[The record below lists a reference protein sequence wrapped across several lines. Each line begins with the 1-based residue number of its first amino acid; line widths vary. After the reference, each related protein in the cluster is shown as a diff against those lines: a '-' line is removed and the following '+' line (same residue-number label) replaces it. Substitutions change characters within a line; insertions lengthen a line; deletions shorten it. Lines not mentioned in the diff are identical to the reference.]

1 MPASASSETGATDV
15 RISEAWM
22 AGPAVAPVMAALGEG
37 GVDVRFVGGCVRDAL
52 LGSPAV
58 GSPVVGS
65 PVADIDI
72 GVPLPPDEAV
82 RRLEAAGLRAV
93 PTGIAHGTVT
103 AVSAGSGFEVTSL
116 RRDVETD
123 GRRAVVAFTDEWRE
137 DALRRDFTINAL
149 SLRPD
154 GSVFDYFG
162 GLADLAAP
170 RIRFVGDPEERIRE
184 DYLRILRFYRFAA
197 RFGIA
202 AGDPASRAACT
213 AHAGRIGKLSRER
226 VGQEFLKTLTAPL
239 AGEAV
244 EAMAA
249 DGILAAVADT
259 AWEPARFRRMAALE
273 AELALLPD
281 PVRRLAALVGDAG
294 RADAVG
300 RSLRLSRKQ
309 ADRLLAILQLAPEAV
324 PDLGVAAEGS
334 AQRRAQSRAMRAA
347 FYRHG
352 AGPWRDASLLA
363 AASRDAG
370 DAGPLRDLVQA
381 AAGWQRPVLPVRGA
395 DLAARGIA
403 GPAVGTGLKFVERWW
418 IAQDF
423 QPGREAAL
431 EKLEEAIALVRG
443 MRDGMED
450 GPGEP

>member
-1 MPASASSETGATDV
+1 MPASASSETGATDI

-22 AGPAVAPVMAALGEG
+22 TGPAVAPVIAALGKG

-52 LGSPAV
+52 LGRAV
-58 GSPVVGS
+58 D
-65 PVADIDI
+65 DIDI

-82 RRLEAAGLRAV
+82 GRLEAAGLKVV

-103 AVSAGSGFEVTSL
+103 AVSAGTGFEVTSL

-123 GRRAVVAFTDEWRE
+123 GRRAAIAFTADWRE
-137 DALRRDFTINAL
+137 DALRRDFTMNAL

-154 GSVFDYFG
+154 GAVFDYFG
-162 GLADLAAP
+162 GLADLDAP
-170 RIRFVGDPEERIRE
+170 CIRFVGDPAERIRE
-184 DYLRILRFYRFAA
+184 DHLRILRFYRFAA

-202 AGDPASRAACT
+202 AGDPAGRAACS
-213 AHAGRIGKLSRER
+213 AHAGRIGTLSRER
-226 VGQEFLKTLTAPL
+226 VGQEFLKTLVAPL

-244 EAMAA
+244 EAMAS

-259 AWEPARFRRMAALE
+259 AWSPSRFRRMAMLESALD
-273 AELALLPD
+273 LPPD
-281 PVRRLAALVGDAG
+281 PVRRLAALVADAG
-294 RADAVG
+294 RADTVG

-309 ADRLLAILQLAPEAV
+309 GDRLLAILQLAPDAATD
-324 PDLGVAAEGS
+324 PDVAAEGS
-334 AQRRAQSRAMRAA
+334 APRPERLRAVRAA

-352 AGPWRDASLLA
+352 AECWRDASLLA
-363 AASRDAG
+363 AAARD
-370 DAGPLRDLVQA
+370 DADTGPLRDLVQS
-381 AAGWQRPVLPVRGA
+381 AAGWERPVLPVRGA

-403 GPAVGTGLKFVERWW
+403 GPAVGKGLKFVERWW

-423 QPGREAAL
+423 RPGREAAL

-443 MRDGMED
+443 MGDGRR
-450 GPGEP
+450 

>member
-1 MPASASSETGATDV
+1 MAAPAKCEPGATGV
-15 RISEAWM
+15 RVSEAWM
-22 AGPAVAPVMAALGEG
+22 TGPAVNPVMTALGEG

-52 LGSPAV
+52 LGRAV
-58 GSPVVGS
+58 D
-65 PVADIDI
+65 DIDI
-72 GVPLPPDEAV
+72 GVPLPPGEAV
-82 RRLEAAGLRAV
+82 ARLEAAGLRVV

-103 AVSAGSGFEVTSL
+103 AVSAGTGFEITSL

-123 GRRAVVAFTDEWRE
+123 GRRAAIAFTTDWRE
-137 DALRRDFTINAL
+137 DALRRDFTMNAL

-154 GSVFDYFG
+154 GTVFDYFG

-170 RIRFVGDPEERIRE
+170 CIRFVGDPRERIRE
-184 DYLRILRFYRFAA
+184 DHLRILRFYRFAA
-197 RFGIA
+197 RFGIG
-202 AGDPASRAACT
+202 AGDPAGRAAC
-213 AHAGRIGKLSRER
+213 AAEAGRIETLSRER

-244 EAMAA
+244 EVMAS

-259 AWEPARFRRMAALE
+259 VWNPARFRRMAALE
-273 AELALLPD
+273 SALDLPPD

-294 RADAVG
+294 RADTVG

-309 ADRLLAILQLAPEAV
+309 ADRLLAIFQLAPDAAAAVEVPTAGEA
-324 PDLGVAAEGS
+324 
-334 AQRRAQSRAMRAA
+334 RRPEQLKAMRVA

-352 AGPWRDASLLA
+352 ADAWQDASLLA
-363 AASRDAG
+363 AASRESADT
-370 DAGPLRDLVQA
+370 GPLRDLVQA

-403 GPAVGTGLKFVERWW
+403 GPAVGKGLKFVERWW

-443 MRDGMED
+443 MGN
-450 GPGEP
+450 GPRGP

>member
-22 AGPAVAPVMAALGEG
+22 AGPAVAPVLAALGEG

-52 LGSPAV
+52 L

-154 GSVFDYFG
+154 GAVFDYFG

-226 VGQEFLKTLTAPL
+226 VGQEFLKTLSAPL
-239 AGEAV
+239 ADEAV

-259 AWEPARFRRMAALE
+259 AWELARFRRMAALE

-281 PVRRLAALVGDAG
+281 PVRRLAALVGDAPTSVTG

-309 ADRLLAILQLAPEAV
+309 ADRLLAILQLAPESSR
-324 PDLGVAAEGS
+324 DAAADA
-334 AQRRAQSRAMRAA
+334 AQRPAQGRAMRAA

-352 AGPWRDASLLA
+352 AEPWRDASLLA

-381 AAGWQRPVLPVRGA
+381 AAGWERPVLPVRGA

-423 QPGREAAL
+423 QPGLEAAL

>member
-1 MPASASSETGATDV
+1 MSESSNGDTGATDV
-15 RISEAWM
+15 RAAAAWM
-22 AGPAVAPVMAALGEG
+22 TGPAVMPVMAALGEG
-37 GVDVRFVGGCVRDAL
+37 GVDVRFVGGCVRDTL
-52 LGSPAV
+52 LGR
-58 GSPVVGS
+58 PVS
-65 PVADIDI
+65 DIDI
-72 GVPLPPDEAV
+72 GVPLPPDESVA
-82 RRLEAAGLRAV
+82 RLEAAGLRVV

-103 AVSAGSGFEVTSL
+103 AICEGTGFEVTSL

-123 GRRAVVAFTDEWRE
+123 GRRAAIAFTADWRE
-137 DALRRDFTINAL
+137 DALRRDFTMNAL

-154 GSVFDYFG
+154 GAVFDYFG

-170 RIRFVGDPEERIRE
+170 RIRFVGDPHERIRE

-202 AGDPASRAACT
+202 AGDPAGRAACT
-213 AHAGRIGKLSRER
+213 ALAGRIERLSRER

-244 EAMAA
+244 DAMAS
-249 DGILAAVADT
+249 DGILAAVAAV
-259 AWEPARFRRMAALE
+259 AWDPARFGRMAALE
-273 AELALLPD
+273 AELALPPD
-281 PVRRLAALVGDAG
+281 PVRRLAALIGDAG

-300 RSLRLSRKQ
+300 RSLRLSRRRG
-309 ADRLLAILQLAPEAV
+309 DRLLAIFGLAPDAAAAV
-324 PDLGVAAEGS
+324 ETPAAGEVQRPDQRPDQRPE
-334 AQRRAQSRAMRAA
+334 QRRAVRAA

-352 AGPWRDASLLA
+352 AEPWRDASLLA
-363 AASRDAG
+363 AASQESAET
-370 DAGPLRDLVQA
+370 GPLRDLVQA
-381 AAGWQRPVLPVRGA
+381 AAGWKRPVLPVRGA

-403 GPAVGTGLKFVERWW
+403 GPAVGKGLKFVERWW

-443 MRDGMED
+443 MRDGPR
-450 GPGEP
+450 GP

>member
-1 MPASASSETGATDV
+1 MAAPASEDTGATDV

-22 AGPAVAPVMAALGEG
+22 TGPAVVPVIAALGDG

-52 LGSPAV
+52 LGSP
-58 GSPVVGS
+58 
-65 PVADIDI
+65 VADIDI
-72 GVPLPPDEAV
+72 GVPLPPDESV
-82 RRLEAAGLRAV
+82 GRLEAAGLKVV

-103 AVSAGSGFEVTSL
+103 AVSAGMGFEVTSL

-123 GRRAVVAFTDEWRE
+123 GRRAAIAFTADWRE
-137 DALRRDFTINAL
+137 DALRRDFTMNAL

-154 GSVFDYFG
+154 GAVFDYFG
-162 GLADLAAP
+162 GLADLDP
-170 RIRFVGDPEERIRE
+170 PCIRFVGDPHERIRE
-184 DYLRILRFYRFAA
+184 DHLRILRFYRFAA

-202 AGDPASRAACT
+202 AGDPAGRATCSAE
-213 AHAGRIGKLSRER
+213 AGRIGKLSRER
-226 VGQEFLKTLTAPL
+226 VGQEFLKTLAGPL

-244 EAMAA
+244 EAMAS

-259 AWEPARFRRMAALE
+259 VWNPAHFRRMAALE
-273 AELALLPD
+273 AALDLPPD
-281 PVRRLAALVGDAG
+281 PVRRLAALVGDSG

-309 ADRLLAILQLAPEAV
+309 GDRLLAILQLAPDAAGGLEEPAV
-324 PDLGVAAEGS
+324 DAVQDETQLKAV
-334 AQRRAQSRAMRAA
+334 RAA

-352 AGPWRDASLLA
+352 AENWRDASLLA
-363 AASRDAG
+363 AASQDA
-370 DAGPLRDLVQA
+370 AETAPLHDLVRA
-381 AAGWQRPVLPVRGA
+381 AAGWERPVLPVRGA

-403 GPAVGTGLKFVERWW
+403 GPAVGKGLKFVERWW

-423 QPGREAAL
+423 RPGREAAL

-443 MRDGMED
+443 MSDGRR
-450 GPGEP
+450 

>member
-1 MPASASSETGATDV
+1 MAAPASEDTGATGV
-15 RISEAWM
+15 RVSEDWM
-22 AGPAVAPVMAALGEG
+22 TGPEVMPILAALGEG

-52 LGSPAV
+52 LGRAV
-58 GSPVVGS
+58 D
-65 PVADIDI
+65 DIDI

-82 RRLEAAGLRAV
+82 GRLEAAGLKVV

-103 AVSAGSGFEVTSL
+103 AVSEGTAFEVTSL

-123 GRRAVVAFTDEWRE
+123 GRRAAIAFTADWRE

-154 GSVFDYFG
+154 GAVFDYFG
-162 GLADLAAP
+162 GLADLDP
-170 RIRFVGDPEERIRE
+170 PCIRFVGDPHERIRE
-184 DYLRILRFYRFAA
+184 DHLRILRFYRFAA

-213 AHAGRIGKLSRER
+213 AEAGRVETLSRER
-226 VGQEFLKTLTAPL
+226 VGQEFLKALAAPL
-239 AGEAV
+239 AAEAV
-244 EAMAA
+244 EAMAS

-259 AWEPARFRRMAALE
+259 AWSPSRFRRMAALE
-273 AELALLPD
+273 TALDLPAD

-309 ADRLLAILQLAPEAV
+309 ADRLLAILQLAP
-324 PDLGVAAEGS
+324 DAAGS
-334 AQRRAQSRAMRAA
+334 LKDPAADTAQSPTQDPAQDGAPLRAVRAA

-352 AGPWRDASLLA
+352 ADFWRDASLLA
-363 AASRDAG
+363 AASQEAADT
-370 DAGPLRDLVQA
+370 GPLRDLVRA
-381 AAGWQRPVLPVRGA
+381 AAGWERPVLPVRGA

-423 QPGREAAL
+423 RPGREAAL

-443 MRDGMED
+443 MGD
-450 GPGEP
+450 GPR

>member
-65 PVADIDI
+65 PAADIDI

-149 SLRPD
+149 SLRPN

-309 ADRLLAILQLAPEAV
+309 ADRLLAILQLAPESSR
-324 PDLGVAAEGS
+324 DAAADA
-334 AQRRAQSRAMRAA
+334 AQRPAQGRAMRAA

-352 AGPWRDASLLA
+352 AEPWRDASLLA

-381 AAGWQRPVLPVRGA
+381 AAGWERPVLPVRGA

-423 QPGREAAL
+423 RPGREAAL

-443 MRDGMED
+443 MRAGMED

>member
-1 MPASASSETGATDV
+1 MAASANDDTGATGV
-15 RISEAWM
+15 RVSEAWM
-22 AGPAVAPVMAALGEG
+22 TGPAVLPVLTALGDG

-52 LGSPAV
+52 LGR
-58 GSPVVGS
+58 PVQ
-65 PVADIDI
+65 DIDI

-82 RRLEAAGLRAV
+82 TRLEAAGLRAV

-103 AVSAGSGFEVTSL
+103 AISAGAAFEVTSL

-123 GRRAVVAFTDEWRE
+123 GRRAAVAFTSDWRE
-137 DALRRDFTINAL
+137 DALRRDFTMNAL

-154 GSVFDYFG
+154 GAVFDYFD
-162 GLADLAAP
+162 GLADLEAR
-170 RIRFVGDPEERIRE
+170 RIRFVGDPAERIRE

-197 RFGIA
+197 QFGIA
-202 AGDPASRAACT
+202 AGDPASRAACA

-226 VGQEFLKTLTAPL
+226 VGQECLKTLAAPL

-244 EAMAA
+244 DAMAA
-249 DGILAAVADT
+249 DGILEAVAET
-259 AWEPARFRRMAALE
+259 AWNPARFRRFAVLESALD
-273 AELALLPD
+273 LPSE
-281 PVRRLAALVGDAG
+281 PCRRLAALIGDPA

-309 ADRLLAILQLAPEAV
+309 ADRLLDILRLAPDATMALALPET
-324 PDLGVAAEGS
+324 DAA
-334 AQRRAQSRAMRAA
+334 RRKAMRAA

-352 AGPWRDASLLA
+352 AETWRDASLLA
-363 AASRDAG
+363 AASLEKPQT
-370 DAGPLRDLVQA
+370 GPLRDLVDG
-381 AAGWQRPVLPVRGA
+381 AAGWKRPVLPVRGA

-403 GPAVGTGLKFVERWW
+403 GPAVGKGLKFVERWW

-423 QPGREAAL
+423 RPDREAAL

-443 MRDGMED
+443 MADGRR
-450 GPGEP
+450 

>member
-1 MPASASSETGATDV
+1 MAAPASEDTGATGV
-15 RISEAWM
+15 RVSEDWM
-22 AGPAVAPVMAALGEG
+22 TGPAVAPVIAALGEG

-52 LGSPAV
+52 LGRAV
-58 GSPVVGS
+58 D
-65 PVADIDI
+65 DIDI

-82 RRLEAAGLRAV
+82 GRLEAAGLKVV

-103 AVSAGSGFEVTSL
+103 AVSAGTGFEVTSL

-123 GRRAVVAFTDEWRE
+123 GRRAAIAFTADWRE

-154 GSVFDYFG
+154 GVVFDYFG
-162 GLADLAAP
+162 GLADLDP
-170 RIRFVGDPEERIRE
+170 PCIRFVGDPRERIRE
-184 DYLRILRFYRFAA
+184 DHLRILRFYRFAA
-197 RFGIA
+197 VFGIA

-213 AHAGRIGKLSRER
+213 AEAGRIETLSRER
-226 VGQEFLKTLTAPL
+226 VGQEFLKTLTAPS

-244 EAMAA
+244 EAMAS

-259 AWEPARFRRMAALE
+259 AWSPSRFRSMAALE
-273 AELALLPD
+273 PALDLPPD
-281 PVRRLAALVGDAG
+281 PVRRLAALIGDAG

-300 RSLRLSRKQ
+300 RSLRLSRKRG
-309 ADRLLAILQLAPEAV
+309 DRLLAILQIAPDAA
-324 PDLGVAAEGS
+324 PDPDVAAEDA
-334 AQRRAQSRAMRAA
+334 AQRPKRLKAVRAA

-352 AGPWRDASLLA
+352 AENWRDASLLA
-363 AASRDAG
+363 AASQDAA
-370 DAGPLRDLVQA
+370 DTAPLHDLVRV
-381 AAGWQRPVLPVRGA
+381 AAGWERPVLPVRGA

-403 GPAVGTGLKFVERWW
+403 GPAVGKGLKFVERWW

-423 QPGREAAL
+423 RPGREAAL

-443 MRDGMED
+443 MGDERR
-450 GPGEP
+450 